1 MVMKHGN
8 QFESFYDHMTYPV
21 DLYRTLCSV
30 GDCGSNGKY
39 LSADPLLVQVDWS
52 MVNSKEYS
60 IFIHIYWNSA
70 IFHPPLF
77 RGFIVELILQIL
89 YIFPSLQFGS
99 MHDCIIIFF
108 KFQTHISENHS
119 ELVSPPNI
127 VYLCRCCDKP
137 DLKFEV
143 TFLILIYIYSKSYIF
158 IF

>member
-8 QFESFYDHMTYPV
+8 QYESFYDHMTYPV
-21 DLYRTLCSV
+21 DLYRTCCSV

-77 RGFIVELILQIL
+77 TGVIVELILQIL
-89 YIFPSLQFGS
+89 FIFPSLQFGS
-99 MHDCIIIFF
+99 MHDCIIIFLNF
-108 KFQTHISENHS
+108 RLISAKITVNQSLHLISSTFVVVVTSQT
-119 ELVSPPNI
+119 
-127 VYLCRCCDKP
+127 
-137 DLKFEV
+137 
-143 TFLILIYIYSKSYIF
+143 
-158 IF
+158 